1 MKSSVFT
8 VFKSPKIYAS
18 RASNIKLVLKFLAFY
33 DAKKELLKNT
43 RLVCR
48 ANQNKSKAIV
58 KWSVLHGGG
67 WGKMRTIPPTRY
79 ALRFAPSSTM

>member
-48 ANQNKSKAIV
+48 ANQNKSYGKNQTCHRAHFCKFESV
-58 KWSVLHGGG
+58 KLCEAN
-67 WGKMRTIPPTRY
+67 K
-79 ALRFAPSSTM
+79 LN

>member
-1 MKSSVFT
+1 MTALSTFLSPENFPDESRYVMKSSVFT

-58 KWSVLHGGG
+58 K
-67 WGKMRTIPPTRY
+67 
-79 ALRFAPSSTM
+79 